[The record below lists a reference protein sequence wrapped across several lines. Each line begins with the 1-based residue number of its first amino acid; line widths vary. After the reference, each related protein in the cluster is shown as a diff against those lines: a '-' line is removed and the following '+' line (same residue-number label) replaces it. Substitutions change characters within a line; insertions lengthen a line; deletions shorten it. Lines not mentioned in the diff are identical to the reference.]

1 MHFRPVHFLPVA
13 AVFLLASPDAPAA
26 SFQASYTLRIES
38 LNRSPLK
45 VRITTAD
52 IAPEGRRAPQR
63 DTVLAPPTSL
73 PIPDSVGRVH
83 VVVIGFAS
91 VRVTLTNSSVPADSL
106 VSMGRDITL
115 ARKANG
121 RFERIW
127 TAQPLVP

>member
-1 MHFRPVHFLPVA
+1 MHLRPVHFLPVA
-13 AVFLLASPDAPAA
+13 TIFLLASPDVSAA
-26 SFQASYTLRIES
+26 SFQGAYTLRVES

-52 IAPEGRRAPQR
+52 IAPEGRKVPQR
-63 DTVLAPPTSL
+63 DTVLAPPASL
-73 PIPDSVGRVH
+73 PIPDLVARVH
-83 VVVIGFAS
+83 VVVMGFAS

-106 VSMGRDITL
+106 VSVGRDITL
-115 ARKANG
+115 ARKGTG

>member
-13 AVFLLASPDAPAA
+13 TVFLLASPDAPAA
-26 SFQASYTLRIES
+26 SFQGSYTLRIES

-45 VRITTAD
+45 VRITTAN
-52 IAPEGRRAPQR
+52 IAPEGRRVPQR

-73 PIPDSVGRVH
+73 PIPDLVGRVH

>member
-13 AVFLLASPDAPAA
+13 TVFLLASPDAPAA
-26 SFQASYTLRIES
+26 SFQGSYTLRIES

-52 IAPEGRRAPQR
+52 IAPEGRRGLQR
-63 DTVLAPPTSL
+63 DTVLVPPTSL
-73 PIPDSVGRVH
+73 PIPDLVGRIH
-83 VVVIGFAS
+83 VVVVGFAS
-91 VRVTLTNSSVPADSL
+91 VRVTLTNSVSADSL

-121 RFERIW
+121 QFERIW

>member
-1 MHFRPVHFLPVA
+1 MHLRAVHFLPVA
-13 AVFLLASPDAPAA
+13 TVFLLASPDAPAA
-26 SFQASYTLRIES
+26 SFQGSYTLRIES
-38 LNRSPLK
+38 LNQSPLK

-52 IAPEGRRAPQR
+52 IAPEGRRGLQR

-73 PIPDSVGRVH
+73 PIPDLVGRVH

-91 VRVTLTNSSVPADSL
+91 VRVTLTNTSVPADSL

>member
-1 MHFRPVHFLPVA
+1 MHFRPVRFLPVA
-13 AVFLLASPDAPAA
+13 TVLVLASPDAPAA

-52 IAPEGRRAPQR
+52 IAPEGRRALQR

-73 PIPDSVGRVH
+73 PVPDSVGRVH

>member
-13 AVFLLASPDAPAA
+13 TVFLLASPDAPAA
-26 SFQASYTLRIES
+26 SFQAAYTLRIES
-38 LNRSPLK
+38 LSQSPLK

-52 IAPEGRRAPQR
+52 MAPEGRRVVQL
-63 DTVLAPPTSL
+63 DTVHAPPMSL
-73 PIPDSVGRVH
+73 PIPDLVGRVH

-91 VRVTLTNSSVPADSL
+91 VRVTLTNSGVSADSL
-106 VSMGRDITL
+106 VSLGRDITL